1 MNLQRLVS
9 PIRLVHTYLTMLG
22 FGLMCLF
29 AVTGLLLNHRDGLGL
44 DETKTTTAAG
54 TLPAPLTKDASQDNI
69 IKELRSQFGLTGKVD
84 TFEVEDARIRVVFER
99 PGAHSEVTIDRSDG
113 NTEVNTESAG
123 ILGSLTDLHRGHGTS
138 TSWTVAIDFTA
149 IVLFI
154 SSVTGLVMGLSL
166 SRHRGATL
174 VLGSL
179 GIAVC
184 ACLAWLASV

>member
-44 DETKTTTAAG
+44 DETKTTTATG
-54 TLPAPLTKDASQDNI
+54 TLPAPLTKDASQENI

-149 IVLFI
+149 VVLFV
-154 SSVTGLVMGLSL
+154 SSITGLVMGLGL
-166 SRHRGATL
+166 SRHRGAAL
-174 VLGSL
+174 ILGSVGL
-179 GIAVC
+179 VVC
-184 ACLAWLASV
+184 VCLAWLASV

>member
-113 NTEVNTESAG
+113 KTEVNTESAG

>member
-1 MNLQRLVS
+1 VNLQRLVS

-113 NTEVNTESAG
+113 KTEVNTESAG